1 MRINQTERGI
11 AIFEG
16 LKGAAVLFAGFG
28 LLTFLH
34 KNVQM
39 LAEALLLHMHL
50 NPLQHYPHVFLQLT
64 SHIGDT
70 QIWFL
75 AIVAF
80 LYAVLRFFEAYGLWF
95 NLRWA
100 QWIAVVSGGLYFP
113 IELYEVIAHFSW
125 LKLVI
130 LILNFAVVMFM
141 IYKIKFPQ
149 HA

>member
-1 MRINQTERGI
+1 MNTTERGI

-16 LKGAAVLFAGFG
+16 LKGVAVLIAGFG

-39 LAEALLLHMHL
+39 LAESLVFHMHL
-50 NPLQHYPHVFLQLT
+50 SPLQHYPRIFLQLT

-70 QIWFL
+70 QIWLL
-75 AIVAF
+75 AAF
-80 LYAVLRFFEAYGLWF
+80 AFFYAVLRFFEAYGLWF

-100 QWIAVVSGGLYFP
+100 QWIAVISGCLYFP
-113 IELYEVIAHFSW
+113 IELYEVMMHFSW
-125 LKLVI
+125 VKLAI
-130 LILNFAVVMFM
+130 FILNFAVVVFM
-141 IYKIKFPQ
+141 AYKIKFAQ